1 MLFIPFVCTFF
12 SISKFNIAWLLN
24 KKAARVE
31 VNISLA
37 FLYWLGIALLP
48 CPWYSHIFVLKRDIK
63 HRLTNSALQLLQSGI
78 LSLQLPECVPVSS
91 AITSRPATCSLTT
104 CLSPSLFASDSASA
118 DHRVHL
124 QIIYTYLIAYLL
136 TTFSPKEQHYII
148 SGHIL
153 WGHSGPLGH
162 ALSLSL
168 LLSSL
173 SWTSMRRRRATV
185 ATAGKWQCK
194 TARSGEWAQHCSN
207 ASCFNNSVKNSV
219 KTCCSRY
226 DVKWGH
232 SGWSAVPCS
241 YHLYMRCCIDPDGPW
256 TLSAPGI
263 RLNSGTSATVAVSAA
278 LVLCWFSVVSLSSC
292 WYTYVYILVCVFF
305 AGDITFLQLRFLKW
319 RFVCSCCAV
328 VVDIY

>member
-1 MLFIPFVCTFF
+1 
-12 SISKFNIAWLLN
+12 LL
-24 KKAARVE
+24 
-31 VNISLA
+31 
-37 FLYWLGIALLP
+37 
-48 CPWYSHIFVLKRDIK
+48 
-63 HRLTNSALQLLQSGI
+63 
-78 LSLQLPECVPVSS
+78 
-91 AITSRPATCSLTT
+91 
-104 CLSPSLFASDSASA
+104 
-118 DHRVHL
+118 
-124 QIIYTYLIAYLL
+124 TYLLHFLPRNSTILFLGTFYGAIAVPSV
-136 TTFSPKEQHYII
+136 TRCRCRCCCHRCR
-148 SGHIL
+148 GHRCAGGVRQ
-153 WGHSGPLGH
+153 W
-162 ALSLSL
+162 
-168 LLSSL
+168 
-173 SWTSMRRRRATV
+173 WRATV

-278 LVLCWFSVVSLSSC
+278 LVLCWFSVVCLSSC

-305 AGDITFLQLRFLKW
+305 AGGITFLQLRFLKW